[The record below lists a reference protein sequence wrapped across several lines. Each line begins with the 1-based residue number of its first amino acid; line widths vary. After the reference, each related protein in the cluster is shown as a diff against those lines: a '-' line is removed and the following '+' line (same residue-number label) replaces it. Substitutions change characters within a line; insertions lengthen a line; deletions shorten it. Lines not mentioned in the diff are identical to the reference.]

1 MKPFSNKE
9 TSDRE
14 WQQRLSTWFDGEGSD
29 MDAQEV
35 RAHLMDSPE
44 SRAKLQEWRS
54 LRDDLALLQP
64 EEPSSDLL
72 ERMRL
77 RFEDGLADEIYQVSR
92 ALRVWN
98 LAAAMLLTLGL
109 GLWLTDYLIERTAPQ
124 DTYASEPSAIDAAI
138 QELLTR
144 PPADPADAR

>member
-1 MKPFSNKE
+1 MKPFQSNE
-9 TSDRE
+9 ISEQE
-14 WQQRLSTWFDGEGSD
+14 WQQRLSAWFDGEGSD

-35 RAHLMDSPE
+35 RAHLMDSPA

-54 LRDDLALLQP
+54 LREDLALLQP
-64 EEPSSDLL
+64 EEPSTEQL

-92 ALRVWN
+92 ALRLWN

-109 GLWLTDYLIERTAPQ
+109 GLWLTDYLLERAAPQ
-124 DTYASEPSAIDAAI
+124 DTYASEPGAIDAAI

-144 PPADPADAR
+144 PPAESGEPR